1 MSTAR
6 RHLAG
11 GTEGNTDR
19 DILKDVHAQLVL
31 GPEERAA
38 LGNLADNLRSSEPVS
53 PSSFT
58 SVDKAIARL

>member
-1 MSTAR
+1 
-6 RHLAG
+6 LAAQKA
-11 GTEGNTDR
+11 TRIEKY
-19 DILKDVHAQLVL
+19 LKDVHAQLVL